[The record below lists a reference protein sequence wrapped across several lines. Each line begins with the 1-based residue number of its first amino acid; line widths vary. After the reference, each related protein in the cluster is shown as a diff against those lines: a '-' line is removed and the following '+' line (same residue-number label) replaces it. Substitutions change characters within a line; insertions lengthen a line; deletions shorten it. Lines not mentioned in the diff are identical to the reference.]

1 MALEGRGTL
10 HLSSTRSNRFSPR
23 DSNKPAKASFRKPHK
38 SQAKSEPRLDSHTRR
53 LEALKTTGTPCTI
66 SLSCFEEPLLDV
78 VLVDYDKY
86 TVEVLIGGATRK
98 IIFKA
103 AIAEISIEGDWP
115 QILASVEAPAAI
127 EVGDGEDDNIGNRIS

>member
-1 MALEGRGTL
+1 M
-10 HLSSTRSNRFSPR
+10 
-23 DSNKPAKASFRKPHK
+23 
-38 SQAKSEPRLDSHTRR
+38 
-53 LEALKTTGTPCTI
+53 
-66 SLSCFEEPLLDV
+66 